1 MLSGKALL
9 SSSGL
14 SSIGIMVIK
23 ASDKDAAFYAH
34 ENPLRKVT
42 VNVAEYMSK
51 DGASGFFSPI
61 SNLIDLS
68 AIWKESSPKGA
79 MLNPA
84 SPKTSVSMLYK
95 SLMLVF
101 TIANKRPTLH
111 DRE

>member
-1 MLSGKALL
+1 MR
-9 SSSGL
+9 
-14 SSIGIMVIK
+14 

-79 MLNPA
+79 RLNPA
-84 SPKTSVSMLYK
+84 SPKTSVSVLYK

-101 TIANKRPTLH
+101 T
-111 DRE
+111 REDGQYTFHFQIEMDKSQGTG